1 MASFFLRQREAVRG
15 PIPFAELVELVRCG
29 DVTANDV
36 VRESHES
43 GWQYAAEVIGLFHMA
58 DRLQALRDFEEEQ
71 RSLKEVD
78 NANSRATP
86 TVNETS
92 TLDLSEMLLSADT
105 VSDDEEVPTWLL
117 RLRQMEQERVHR
129 QSDVAE
135 DSEETELSEIR
146 AAKAVA
152 VQDAVAAVGAEF
164 VPRRSHWLMTM
175 LVIVGLIVATTVWLM
190 ARRGVPSHA
199 AIFARFVSIRDQ
211 LQNDS
216 LGSHPQPVESEFRAE
231 SLMFVQSITPALEAG
246 AVSDDPSS
254 LSLLWI
260 ARDYLPV
267 LLSDTASRQQRDVIL
282 AKTTQHLVIVQESL
296 VESAKAESGFS
307 DGLVNLLTYVLGTID
322 MALVAGIVVFVWRKF
337 SR

>member
-71 RSLKEVD
+71 RSLEAVG
-78 NANSRATP
+78 NSNSPATP
-86 TVNETS
+86 DVNESS
-92 TLDLSEMLLSADT
+92 TLDLNEMLLSAAT

-117 RLRQMEQERVHR
+117 RLRKMEQARIRRER
-129 QSDVAE
+129 DVSE
-135 DSEETELSEIR
+135 DSKETELSEIR

-152 VQDAVAAVGAEF
+152 VRDAVASVGAEF
-164 VPRRSHWLMTM
+164 VPRRRHWLKTM
-175 LVIVGLIVATTVWLM
+175 LVIVSLIMVTTVWLV
-190 ARRGVPSHA
+190 ARRGTTSHA
-199 AIFARFVSIRDQ
+199 TIFARFVSIREQ
-211 LQNDS
+211 LKNES
-216 LGSHPQPVESEFRAE
+216 VNSQPEPDERSFRAE
-231 SLMFVQSITPALEAG
+231 SLMFVQSVTPVLEAG

-267 LLSDTASRQQRDVIL
+267 LLSNTASREQREVIL

-296 VESAKAESGFS
+296 VASAKAESAIS
-307 DGLVNLLTYVLGTID
+307 DGLLKLLTYMLGTID
-322 MALVAGIVVFVWRKF
+322 VGLAVGIVVFVWRKF